1 MIGSDK
7 QRRSAGKLIKDVSR
21 SDCSETHELVMA
33 WSEYLDGDG
42 SIDDLHVA
50 IEEAVARIREL
61 EASVAERQ

>member
-1 MIGSDK
+1 MIGSSKERRAADK
-7 QRRSAGKLIKDVSR
+7 LVRDVSQ

-61 EASVAERQ
+61 EASVAKRQ